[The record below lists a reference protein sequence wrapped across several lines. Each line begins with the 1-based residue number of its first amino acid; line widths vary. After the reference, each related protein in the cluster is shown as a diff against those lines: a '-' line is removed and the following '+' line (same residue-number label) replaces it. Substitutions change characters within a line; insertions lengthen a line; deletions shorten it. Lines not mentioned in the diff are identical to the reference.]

1 MRVERIPKIPGGE
14 RALPRSYHAPVNVSR
29 YEEEEE
35 VNKLVQEF
43 GVVCCRLERY
53 TD

>member
-1 MRVERIPKIPGGE
+1 MRVERIPKIPETPSG
-14 RALPRSYHAPVNVSR
+14 RHACPVKKNYVSR
-29 YEEEEE
+29 DEKEE